1 MISQGKTRLRRD
13 YLYDHGRVAD
23 YKEAEPV
30 LSTRQR
36 EARTLILGLLLR
48 AHTEL
53 NGDTLLPDNLKRVVC
68 ARLRK
73 RTEIED
79 IELFYDFLVA
89 HDRGIRR
96 VVRELMGGSG

>member
-13 YLYDHGRVAD
+13 YPYDHGRAAD
-23 YKEAEPV
+23 YEEGAPV
-30 LSTRQR
+30 LLPRQR

-53 NGDTLLPDNLKRVVC
+53 NGGRVLPDNLKRMVC
-68 ARLRK
+68 TRLRK
-73 RTEIED
+73 RTEVD
-79 IELFYDFLVA
+79 IEPFYDLLVA

-96 VVRELMGGSG
+96 VVRELEGGSG